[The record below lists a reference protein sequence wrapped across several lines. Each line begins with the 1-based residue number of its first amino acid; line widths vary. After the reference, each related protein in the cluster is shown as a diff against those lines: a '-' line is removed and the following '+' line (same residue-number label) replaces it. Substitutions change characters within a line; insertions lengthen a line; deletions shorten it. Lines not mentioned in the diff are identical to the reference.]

1 MPLVSSIGEG
11 RVKPV
16 WVMKT
21 EEKGSDVNLATHLLN
36 DAHNKDFD
44 IAIMI
49 TNDSDLLE
57 PMRIVREELHLPVGI
72 INPQKKPSFQL
83 QSKANFIKSV
93 RPWTLKSSQFPSLLE
108 DADGKFTKPIN
119 W

>member
-1 MPLVSSIGEG
+1 MPIAQT
-11 RVKPV
+11 KPQKYAK
-16 WVMKT
+16 VMKT

-44 IAIMI
+44 IAVMI

-57 PMRIVREELHLPVGI
+57 PMRIVRDELHLPVGI
-72 INPQKKPSFQL
+72 INPHKKPSFQL
-83 QSKANFIKSV
+83 QSKASFIKPI
-93 RPWTLKSSQFPSLLE
+93 RTWALRDSQFHLSLT
-108 DADGKFTKPIN
+108 DSDGEFTKLTN